1 MIIKARAE
9 PGNQRRSASV
19 CVFVSAFSEWDV
31 HSRNLVAFRKLT
43 VPFLM
48 IWLLTAVVS
57 AVFLLV
63 RQCIMFAWVYF
74 PLEHSEFL
82 QLLLIIGASTTQ
94 MRTVRICTFCLLV
107 LMCIL
112 DCLPLTPPGSREFTL
127 NNSLINWENK
137 QHQII
142 FVGIS
147 IS

>member
-9 PGNQRRSASV
+9 PGNQRSASV

-63 RQCIMFAWVYF
+63 TQCIMFAWVYF

-82 QLLLIIGASTTQ
+82 QLLLIIRASTTQ

>member
-1 MIIKARAE
+1 
-9 PGNQRRSASV
+9 
-19 CVFVSAFSEWDV
+19 
-31 HSRNLVAFRKLT
+31 
-43 VPFLM
+43 M

-63 RQCIMFAWVYF
+63 TQCIMFARVYF

-107 LMCIL
+107 VMCIL

-127 NNSLINWENK
+127 NNSLIN
-137 QHQII
+137 
-142 FVGIS
+142 
-147 IS
+147 